1 MYVQAAGWEVAAAA
15 RKAAASKVS
24 HDPAM
29 SCEKKKD
36 CAKKRLMGS
45 IFDLLEQYLSELGN
59 IDFLGGK
66 I

>member
-29 SCEKKKD
+29 SCEKKKI
-36 CAKKRLMGS
+36 AQKKGS
-45 IFDLLEQYLSELGN
+45 WAQYLIYWN
-59 IDFLGGK
+59 NTFLSWET
-66 I
+66 